1 MQSAAFAG
9 TEGRREGAQERHE
22 SAEVAMPNGDVQTSP
37 TSTLEREEEA
47 APAEQLQAPLA
58 PPDQS
63 KAAEDTVS
71 DLVAESVTPSKEQE
85 AAAGAAEEEET
96 MPSSP
101 KDREEQVEPATGQLL
116 SSSSPHPPPPP
127 SSGGGGSHH
136 RVRPHLDVAAIA
148 MIITSGSS
156 AEAKTAQRVV
166 NRSGQKALQQNFAE
180 IFETVTA
187 S

>member
-1 MQSAAFAG
+1 MQFAAFAG

-22 SAEVAMPNGDVQTSP
+22 SAEVAMPNGDVQTTSP

-58 PPDQS
+58 PPDQP
-63 KAAEDTVS
+63 KAAGDTVS
-71 DLVAESVTPSKEQE
+71 DLVAEAVTPSKEQE
-85 AAAGAAEEEET
+85 AAAGAAEEET